1 MDIVHI
7 KFPEARVD
15 ERPLPKGTYC
25 PPRPLDGLP
34 EHEVS
39 PADAHERD
47 KKLARKIA
55 LWTLGCVIG
64 YALAYFAHGV
74 FG

>member
-34 EHEVS
+34 EHEIS
-39 PADAHERD
+39 DDERD
-47 KKLARKIA
+47 KKLARKII
-55 LWTLGCVIG
+55 LWTIGSVIG
-64 YALAYFAHGV
+64 YGLAYFAHGRW
-74 FG
+74 G